1 MNLHFR
7 LQGTL
12 LEPQEAAALLTAA
25 NKGANTIPEID
36 LDKVINIDKLDSASL
51 FKMSVETNNKDL
63 ASLAWKISVAQQDTT
78 GKKPTFKKTP
88 TRVKKYE
95 STPQQT
101 IEELIEHIASSTSYP
116 CVGMAMLLQMTN
128 ENSST
133 TIRKTAVHYV
143 NKIWEDGLL
152 IKRPHNQGTSKFF
165 RGFKPTGDGW
175 VPLILQPGIVR
186 KDTFHVSPIYIALR
200 EGLLLGV
207 REGIFEQS
215 SVISWGAS
223 QNKESNTKPGV
234 SKMSRVFYNIT
245 KTNKGSE
252 MYSKW
257 GDIDE
262 YIKKAFA
269 YHVSP

>member
-25 NKGANTIPEID
+25 NKDSNEVPEID
-36 LDKVINIDKLDSASL
+36 LDKVINIGKLDSASL

-63 ASLAWKISVAQQDTT
+63 ASLAWKISVAQQDTD
-78 GKKPTFKKTP
+78 KKPVYKKAP

-95 STPQQT
+95 TKAQRSV
-101 IEELIEHIASSTSYP
+101 EELIEGVVSSMSYP
-116 CVGMAMLLQMTN
+116 CVGAAMLLQMTN

-143 NKIWEDGLL
+143 NKMWEEGSL
-152 IKRPHNQGTSKFF
+152 IKRPHNSGKSKFF

-175 VPLILQPGIVR
+175 VPVILQPGITR

-200 EGLLLGV
+200 EGLVMGV
-207 REGIFEQS
+207 HEGLFEQS

-245 KTNKGSE
+245 KTSKGSE
-252 MYSKW
+252 MHSKW

-269 YHVSP
+269 YHVNP